1 MTSSYNCIICAE
13 EFLLEELHNVKLSE
27 INVTNFKI
35 CESCLELS
43 DPDNDYQEVKTIVSG
58 YNKLS
63 DAKALIKSGGLVDFI
78 MED

>member
-1 MTSSYNCIICAE
+1 MASSYNCIICAE

-35 CESCLELS
+35 CESCLDLS
-43 DPDNDYQEVKTIVSG
+43 DPDNDYEEVKIIVAG

-63 DAKALIKSGGLVDFI
+63 EAKVSVKNNGLVDFI